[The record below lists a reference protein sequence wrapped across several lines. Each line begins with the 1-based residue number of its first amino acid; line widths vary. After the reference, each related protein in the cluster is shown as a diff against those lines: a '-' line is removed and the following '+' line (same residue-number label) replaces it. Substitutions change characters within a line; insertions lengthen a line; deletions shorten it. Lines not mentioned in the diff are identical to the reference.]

1 MSRRLNVANN
11 PELADNRKL
20 MNQLQMETR
29 QNAVLKHQ
37 LDTVSSQLRAQI
49 NKEVH
54 MRGNELVVSNL

>member
-54 MRGNELVVSNL
+54 IRGK